1 MAMAGT
7 EYIQN
12 IKEVPVRDLNAV
24 FAYIVLQTTHIEIFQ
39 RKFNLG
45 HNCSIYC

>member
-12 IKEVPVRDLNAV
+12 IKEVPVRDLNAI
-24 FAYIVLQTTHIEIFQ
+24 FAYIVLQTTHIDLPKKAQ
-39 RKFNLG
+39 PWP
-45 HNCSIYC
+45 